1 MSNDGRKGEPECC
14 PLDREL
20 QLQAVEA
27 CPRPKSEVRL
37 EQLREIVAEH
47 QAMRID
53 GHLVDVITANATI
66 QVIDALDKPSNRE
79 KLLSAP
85 VPVMAN
91 WVWRLLS

>member
-1 MSNDGRKGEPECC
+1 MDENERRERRCNPVDY
-14 PLDREL
+14 EL
-20 QLQAVEA
+20 QLQAIGA

-53 GHLVDVITANATI
+53 GHPVDVVTAAA
-66 QVIDALDKPSNRE
+66 VVKVHDALDKPSNRE

-85 VPVMAN
+85 VPVMAA
-91 WVWRLLS
+91 WVWKLIE

>member
-1 MSNDGRKGEPECC
+1 MDDHERGERELHPV
-14 PLDREL
+14 DHEL
-20 QLQAVEA
+20 QLQAIEA

-53 GHLVDVITANATI
+53 GHLVDVMTANAA
-66 QVIDALDKPSNRE
+66 VKVHDALDKPSNRE
-79 KLLSAP
+79 KLMTAP

-91 WVWRLLS
+91 WVWRLIG